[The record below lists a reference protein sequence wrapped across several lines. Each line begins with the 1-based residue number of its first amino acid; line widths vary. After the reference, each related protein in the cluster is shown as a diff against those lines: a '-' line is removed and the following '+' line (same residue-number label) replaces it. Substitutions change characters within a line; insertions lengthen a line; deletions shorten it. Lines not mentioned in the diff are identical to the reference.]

1 VPNVAHEQ
9 HFKHYSEMDG
19 DTAMKIEDYVRY
31 LHTYNS
37 VQDQKSNDSSFS
49 CLNSKGDEM
58 HFDVSSQSL
67 YMIDLDLRKL
77 LPETFED
84 FSRSFRLPS
93 LLPGGKHCLMNAVRA
108 CP

>member
-1 VPNVAHEQ
+1 MN
-9 HFKHYSEMDG
+9 Y
-19 DTAMKIEDYVRY
+19 
-31 LHTYNS
+31 
-37 VQDQKSNDSSFS
+37 
-49 CLNSKGDEM
+49 
-58 HFDVSSQSL
+58 DVKSQSL
-67 YMIDLDLRKL
+67 VYMIRKL